1 LNQKNLFFLKIS
13 KFKIGIASEY
23 LNLMELP
30 ISPYQ
35 CRTADSSY
43 CGTIFFNLSYKF
55 EKKKFIFFNFNL
67 GKIPIML
74 QSNKCVL
81 FGKNEK
87 EFLSLNECPLD
98 PGGYFI
104 IKGIEKVILIQEQV
118 SANRITIEQ
127 DQSGYICAVV
137 NSFSVSKKIRNIV
150 FLKNQKFYFKHK
162 LFVEDIPL
170 FIFLKSL
177 GFEKDREILDLIGKE
192 YENILEW
199 SLFEAKLAGIT
210 SKRQAIFYVLQRF
223 NFNLI
228 EKKSIDS
235 RLKQKSYSEN
245 KNLFNQG
252 MKKFILIHLS
262 PKVFSDKN
270 LEEKGIF
277 LSLMVK
283 KILSTLNRPLII
295 NNKDY
300 YGNKRLGLA
309 GNIISILFEDL
320 YRKTLKEAYK
330 YYKQNSAKLKK
341 SQNFELISFIR
352 QDIITNGLEYSF
364 STGNWIVKKFKI
376 EKNGVTQT
384 LSRLSFISSIS
395 IVTKITSQN
404 EKIRKIR
411 GPRSLH
417 SSQWGMIC
425 PSDTPE
431 GESCGLV
438 KDLTILAHI
447 SVKNKTK
454 FVIQICYDLGIEN
467 LIFEKKEK
475 SSLKTKFCKIFL
487 NGRYL
492 GIHNNPS
499 NFIFSLRSMRR
510 SGMINHYVS
519 IFWDT
524 FSEEIII
531 FTDEGRICR
540 PFLTVDL
547 GNVKIRNY
555 EKKLFKKNFS
565 FYKNLFRQG
574 FLEFLDVN
582 EQNNAFIAQ
591 DPQHINNKTTHLEVA
606 SEIVL
611 GICAS
616 LIPFLDHNQSPRNT
630 YQCAMGKQAIGS
642 ISFNQNQRCD
652 TILSLLIYPQKPLV
666 KTKMV
671 FFSGNNRLASG
682 INACVCILSYSGFD
696 IEDAIILNRSSIE
709 RGFFRSLIARK
720 HKILLKN
727 IIFSGKKF
735 SEKKNLEF
743 EINEKNKLKKIEN
756 NEQIGVNQRKKN
768 QFLNFENQ
776 LLSRFS
782 LKEIKGQMI
791 EKVILSSNFCEI
803 FFVKLILRQI
813 RHPEVGDKFSSRHGQ
828 KGICGAI
835 CFQKDLPFSND
846 GIIPDLVMNPHGFPS
861 RMTVGKVIELM
872 GAKIGSIFGKFIDGT
887 PFNESKIGD
896 IKKKLKLAGYSSEG
910 KEFFF
915 SGITGMPMIMDV
927 FSGPVFYQKLKHMV
941 RDKIHARGKGPCSNI
956 TRQPIEGRSKGGGLR
971 FGEMERDCLISY
983 GASEAIIERLLI
995 SSDLIQANF
1004 DLQTGFFTDKKKSS
1018 NTISLKLPYAC
1029 KLLFQEL
1036 QSMNISPRLT
1046 FGSKLKN

>member
-1 LNQKNLFFLKIS
+1 M
-13 KFKIGIASEY
+13 ASEY

-30 ISPYQ
+30 ISPFQ
-35 CRTADSSY
+35 CRTTDSSY
-43 CGTIFFNLSYKF
+43 SGTIFLDLSYKF
-55 EKKKFIFFNFNL
+55 EKKKFRFFNYNL

-74 QSNKCVL
+74 HSNKCIL
-81 FGKNEK
+81 FSKNEN

-118 SANRITIEQ
+118 SANRINIEQ
-127 DQSGYICAVV
+127 DQNGLICAVV
-137 NSFSVSKKIRNIV
+137 NSFSSNKKIRNVV
-150 FLKNQKFYFKHK
+150 FLKNQKLYFHHK
-162 LFVEDIPL
+162 LFIEDIPL
-170 FIFLKSL
+170 FIFFKSL
-177 GFEKDREILDLIGKE
+177 GFEKDSEIFDLIGKE
-192 YENILEW
+192 YESILEW
-199 SLFEAKLAGIT
+199 SQFETKLAGIS
-210 SKRQAIFYVLQRF
+210 SKRQAIFYIIQRF
-223 NFNLI
+223 NFNFF
-228 EKKSIDS
+228 EKKTGDAA
-235 RLKQKSYSEN
+235 LKIKSFPESEI
-245 KNLFNQG
+245 LFKEG
-252 MKKFILIHLS
+252 LSKFILIHLS
-262 PKVFSDKN
+262 PKIFSDEN

-283 KILSTLNRPLII
+283 KIFLSLNQPLIVD
-295 NNKDY
+295 NKDY
-300 YGNKRLGLA
+300 YGNKRLSLA
-309 GNIISILFEDL
+309 GNIVSILFEDFYL
-320 YRKTLKEAYK
+320 KTLKEGYK
-330 YYKQNSAKLKK
+330 YYKLNSAKLKK
-341 SQNFELISFIR
+341 GQNLDLISFLR

-447 SVKNKTK
+447 SAKNKTK
-454 FVIQICYDLGIEN
+454 FVIQICYDLGVEN
-467 LIFEKKEK
+467 LIYSKKKNFSQEKIF
-475 SSLKTKFCKIFL
+475 SKIFL

-492 GIHNNPS
+492 GIHDNPS
-499 NFIFSLRSMRR
+499 NFVFSFRSMRR
-510 SGMINHYVS
+510 SGMLNYYIS
-519 IFWDT
+519 IFWDP
-524 FSEEIII
+524 FSEEIFIC
-531 FTDEGRICR
+531 TDEGRICR
-540 PFLTVDL
+540 PFLIVDFGKVRIKNL
-547 GNVKIRNY
+547 
-555 EKKLFKKNFS
+555 EKKMIGKNLNF
-565 FYKNLFRQG
+565 FRDLFRQG

-582 EQNNAFIAQ
+582 EQNNAFIAK
-591 DPQHINNKTTHLEVA
+591 DSRSINNKTTHLEIT

-642 ISFNQNQRCD
+642 ISFNQHQRCD

-671 FFSGNNRLASG
+671 YFSGNNRLATG
-682 INACVCILSYSGFD
+682 INACVCILSYTGFD

-709 RGFFRSLIARK
+709 RGFFRSIISRK

-727 IIFSGKKF
+727 FNFSTKNNSDKKI
-735 SEKKNLEF
+735 SNLKKYERKKAN
-743 EINEKNKLKKIEN
+743 KIEN
-756 NEQIGVNQRKKN
+756 HDEMSRRLPKKN
-768 QFLNFENQ
+768 HFTDFENQ
-776 LLSRFS
+776 IFSRFS
-782 LKEIKGQMI
+782 LKEIRGEMI
-791 EKVILSSNFCEI
+791 EKVILSSNFLEI

-813 RHPEVGDKFSSRHGQ
+813 RQPEVGDKFSSRHGQ
-828 KGICGAI
+828 KGICGAL
-835 CFQKDLPFSND
+835 CFQKDLPFSNN
-846 GIIPDLVMNPHGFPS
+846 GIIPDLIMNPHGFPS

-872 GAKIGSIFGKFIDGT
+872 GAKMGSIFGKFIDGT
-887 PFNESKIGD
+887 PFKQSKIEK
-896 IKKKLKLAGYSSEG
+896 IKKKLQNAGYSSEG

-915 SGITGMPMIMDV
+915 SGVTGIPMLMDV

-941 RDKIHARGKGPCSNI
+941 KDKIHARGKGPCSNI
-956 TRQPIEGRSKGGGLR
+956 TRQPIEGRSRGGGLR

-983 GASEAIIERLLI
+983 GASESIIERLLI
-995 SSDLIQANF
+995 SSDLIQASF
-1004 DLQTGFFTDKKKSS
+1004 DLQTGFFTDRKKTS
-1018 NTISLKLPYAC
+1018 NTVSLKLPYAC

-1036 QSMNISPRLT
+1036 QSMNILPRLT
-1046 FGSKLKN
+1046 FGSKFKK